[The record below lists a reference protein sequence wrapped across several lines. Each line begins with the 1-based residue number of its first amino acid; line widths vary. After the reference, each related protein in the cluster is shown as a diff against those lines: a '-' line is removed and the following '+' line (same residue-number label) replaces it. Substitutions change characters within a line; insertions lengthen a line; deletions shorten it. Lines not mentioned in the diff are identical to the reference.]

1 MMLANKTLIKEIIM
15 TTPKSR
21 NFKRKLIRIT
31 KQNVDDSVVGELFR
45 AQLIRLK
52 DELKKDLNLQ
62 NAISKDLKGH
72 NL

>member
-1 MMLANKTLIKEIIM
+1 MS
-15 TTPKSR
+15 TPKSR

-31 KQNVDDSVVGELFR
+31 KQNVDETIVGELFK

-52 DELKKDLNLQ
+52 EELRKDLELQ
-62 NAISKDLKGH
+62 KKINEDIRAH

>member
-1 MMLANKTLIKEIIM
+1 M

-31 KQNVDDSVVGELFR
+31 KQNVDETIVSELFK

-52 DELKKDLNLQ
+52 EELRKDLELQ
-62 NAISKDLKGH
+62 KKIDEDKRVHDL
-72 NL
+72 